1 MPGLN
6 SKKTPYK
13 TAEQIARLND
23 RVPELDL
30 DASDDDDL
38 RGIATL
44 SNEEANF
51 KSELDYDGYKKIE
64 DYDNNALEADVE
76 SKGDPKELRFED
88 REEDDSITEENYT
101 DPQEHHVRERPPISG
116 AQ

>member
-1 MPGLN
+1 MPEMI
-6 SKKTPYK
+6 SKKSPYK

-30 DASDDDDL
+30 DASDEDDL

-51 KSELDYDGYKKIE
+51 KSELDYDGYSKIE
-64 DYDNNALEADVE
+64 DYDNNALELNVDK
-76 SKGDPKELRFED
+76 KGDPKELKFDD
-88 REEDDSITEENYT
+88 REEDDSITEEIST
-101 DPQEHHVRERPPISG
+101 DPQDNHAREQPPLSDVR
-116 AQ
+116 